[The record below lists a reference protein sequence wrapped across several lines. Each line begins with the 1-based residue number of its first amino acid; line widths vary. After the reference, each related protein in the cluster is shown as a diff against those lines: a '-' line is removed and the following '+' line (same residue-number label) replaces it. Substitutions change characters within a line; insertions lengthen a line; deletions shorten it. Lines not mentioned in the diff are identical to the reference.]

1 MNYDRFYPCDFVND
15 KLSLIFEENNDLLLS
30 YVDLIT
36 KNYNNPKI
44 KGKTEAH
51 HVLPKSIFPEYKTD
65 KWNIVNL
72 SYYDHALAHYYLAKT
87 SNSKMCYAFHRMINS
102 NTDRFN
108 TNELD
113 EILKLYSSEK
123 ELFHRSMSK
132 LSKNIWKDD
141 DFRKR
146 HRELTKLAMQKPE
159 VRNKTLLNLSNAMKT
174 DEVRNKI
181 SRLTKLAM
189 QKPEVKEKHRNSLRL
204 AYANPEVMKRKHQRL
219 REKYTLNLFGA
230 YKDGVLLKTFNY
242 IPDAAK
248 YFNISSKGNILKCLN
263 GERKSVEGYNWK
275 YINEL

>member
-15 KLSLIFEENNDLLLS
+15 KLALIFEENNDLLLS

-108 TNELD
+108 ADELD
-113 EILKLYSSEK
+113 EIFKLYSSEK

-159 VRNKTLLNLSNAMKT
+159 V
-174 DEVRNKI
+174 
-181 SRLTKLAM
+181 
-189 QKPEVKEKHRNSLRL
+189 KEKHRNSLKL

-219 REKYTLNLFGA
+219 REKYTLDLFGA

-275 YINEL
+275 YI